1 LRPAPAQIALRI
13 AAAVLGGYAFCWGF
27 TALAIAGLYA
37 LGMALRDA
45 EQLASML
52 ALLLYLVAFLWSFA
66 ARSALRV
73 WAVLAGGG
81 ASMAVAASLLQS
93 MLFS

>member
-1 LRPAPAQIALRI
+1 VQIALRI

-27 TALAIAGLYA
+27 IALAIAGLCA

-52 ALLLYLVAFLWSFA
+52 ALLLYLVMFLWAFA
-66 ARSALRV
+66 ARSTLRV

-81 ASMAVAASLLQS
+81 ATMAVAASLLQS
-93 MLFS
+93 MLVS